1 MNTMEVFGF
10 RKTEIIGIL
19 ALFFGLLPFDVG
31 KEFLFSLKC
40 EGKRKQKKKSMR
52 RRPFNMASVK
62 P

>member
-40 EGKRKQKKKSMR
+40 EGKRKKKKKK
-52 RRPFNMASVK
+52 A
-62 P
+62 

>member
-40 EGKRKQKKKSMR
+40 EGKRKQKKKKHEEKT
-52 RRPFNMASVK
+52 F
-62 P
+62 